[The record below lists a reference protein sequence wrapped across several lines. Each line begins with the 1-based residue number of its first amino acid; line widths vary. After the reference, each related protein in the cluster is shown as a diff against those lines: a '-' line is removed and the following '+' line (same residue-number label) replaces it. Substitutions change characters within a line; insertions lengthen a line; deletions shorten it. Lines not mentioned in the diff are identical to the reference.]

1 MNFYIDSGGTII
13 AVDPERVY
21 QGSAMANTIRLI
33 APFPLGASVT
43 VSYILPDG
51 TQMQPQLMTANKTL
65 SGVQT
70 ETGVNFSV
78 WEQNIGVRFEQVN
91 GAAKAVP
98 DFTVLSQV
106 GKVGVVFTITQA
118 NAAGQPIKQTTARSS
133 FLCERGAPLVM
144 PPEAFDDY
152 ESLLNQIL
160 GKLSVAVQDDIYLE
174 QAIQDVEASIEEVDQ
189 KYEQSV
195 TELEDGKVNR
205 SGDTMTGALNIEEGG
220 RFASYEADGINVD
233 GEKMFFPEE
242 SGTLVTNKELAAVA
256 DNISKAMTEQADT
269 LASGLVGSITMD
281 FAESSNNLIVELF
294 NGKNQ
299 TKDIITVNLPF
310 SLYALK
316 SAAVANVEMY
326 LDQTNYVLSLVARNA
341 NNETISSSSVDF
353 PVESMVVNAR
363 FDEATQELVLVL
375 KNGNETRV
383 PIGDIVSGLIPSSEK
398 GAPNGVAT
406 LDNAGTI
413 TDAQIPN
420 SIGRGG
426 TCYKVPMDL
435 TETYLNVPVGYW
447 TSVHGRLPRHGD
459 FVLSA
464 NGSICRVT
472 SSSETAVTLEYLFN
486 YKSKG
491 TTVTV
496 DGIAQETWDA
506 DTKVGFDDYASTKQ
520 HGVIKTY
527 KGFGVM
533 TNPGGYA
540 YIDVASKDDI
550 DKRNSSSAE
559 YAYMPIGLKVL
570 DYAWK
575 VAATT
580 NTETWTDEEKAA
592 ACETIGAMAKKT
604 NTSSVSQV
612 YAKSANGSQFM
623 VNMTPNADNNTVP
636 MRENG
641 NFYVV
646 NVRDDNHCANKKYV
660 KGLPDNL
667 TLTAEEQAGWRG
679 MIGATK
685 LYKHTLYSEN
695 DNFRYTD
702 REEDSPFDKLV
713 IINNSPTALTTGSQ
727 VDWQTIL
734 SAIEGAVRAFYIAD
748 DYTVI
753 SNIIEVDMSGFC
765 TVSIGKVLEEI
776 SFNSS
781 HGNSLIELTDTVE
794 EY

>member
-13 AVDPERVY
+13 ATDPERVY

-118 NAAGQPIKQTTARSS
+118 NAAGQPIKQTTAQSS
-133 FLCERGAPLVM
+133 FLCERGAPLEM
-144 PPEAFDDY
+144 PTEAFDDY
-152 ESLLNQIL
+152 KSLLNQIL
-160 GKLSVAVQDDIYLE
+160 GQLSVAVQNNIYLE
-174 QAIQDVEASIEEVDQ
+174 QAIQDVEDSIEEVDQ
-189 KYEQSV
+189 KYKQSI
-195 TELEDGKVNR
+195 TELKDGKVNR
-205 SGDTMTGALNIEEGG
+205 SGDTMTGALNIEKGG

-363 FDEATQELVLVL
+363 FDEATKELVLVL

-413 TDAQIPN
+413 PDAQIPD

-426 TCYKVPMDL
+426 TWYKVPMDL
-435 TETYLNVPVGYW
+435 TETYLYVPVGYW

-486 YKSKG
+486 YNDIDGGEGG

-496 DGIAQETWDA
+496 DGIAQETWSA
-506 DTKVGFDDYASTKQ
+506 DTKVGFEDYATANKA
-520 HGVIKTY
+520 GVVKTVGGAGSGIKVENGIITTY
-527 KGFGVM
+527 PANKTEIDNMFYYPAI
-533 TNPGGYA
+533 TSLNIGYA
-540 YIDVASKDDI
+540 TK
-550 DKRNSSSAE
+550 
-559 YAYMPIGLKVL
+559 YALVYPEKYTIVSP
-570 DYAWK
+570 D
-575 VAATT
+575 
-580 NTETWTDEEKAA
+580 WTDEDKAK
-592 ACETIGAMAKKT
+592 ACETIGAVKLPTQGSENGTLIVLMPNGTKRAVNIAFSNYPSINSVPTYNVNKT
-604 NTSSVSQV
+604 I
-612 YAKSANGSQFM
+612 M
-623 VNMTPNADNNTVP
+623 VNDAIADTDAPNWGQA
-636 MRENG
+636 
-641 NFYVV
+641 
-646 NVRDDNHCANKKYV
+646 
-660 KGLPDNL
+660 KGLVLGAD
-667 TLTAEEQAGWRG
+667 AES
-679 MIGATK
+679 
-685 LYKHTLYSEN
+685 YSSLDEMA
-695 DNFRYTD
+695 
-702 REEDSPFDKLV
+702 EDISGGEYPSIYELLSYLWQ
-713 IINNSPTALTTGSQ
+713 NRNS
-727 VDWQTIL
+727 
-734 SAIEGAVRAFYIAD
+734 
-748 DYTVI
+748 
-753 SNIIEVDMSGFC
+753 
-765 TVSIGKVLEEI
+765 
-776 SFNSS
+776 
-781 HGNSLIELTDTVE
+781 
-794 EY
+794 

>member
-13 AVDPERVY
+13 ATDPERVY

-65 SGVQT
+65 SGIQT

-118 NAAGQPIKQTTARSS
+118 NAAGQPITQTTARSS
-133 FLCERGAPLVM
+133 FLCEKGAPLEM

-160 GKLSVAVQDDIYLE
+160 GQLSVAVQD
-174 QAIQDVEASIEEVDQ
+174 VENSIKEVDQ

-205 SGDTMTGALNIEEGG
+205 SGDTMTGALNIEKGG

-363 FDEATQELVLVL
+363 FDEATKELILVL

-398 GAPNGVAT
+398 GEPNGVAT
-406 LDNAGTI
+406 LDSAGTI
-413 TDAQIPN
+413 PDAQIPD

-447 TSVHGRLPRHGD
+447 TSMHGRLPRHGD

-486 YKSKG
+486 YNDIDG
-491 TTVTV
+491 DV
-496 DGIAQETWDA
+496 DLSEYVKFT
-506 DTKVGFDDYASTKQ
+506 DYATGAKSGVVKAVGDAYGISINPSNGNISLSTATDAELKAQ
-520 HGVIKTY
+520 TVGKAVKVSQISKAVKEGV
-527 KGFGVM
+527 V
-533 TNPGGYA
+533 N
-540 YIDVASKDDI
+540 
-550 DKRNSSSAE
+550 
-559 YAYMPIGLKVL
+559 
-570 DYAWK
+570 
-575 VAATT
+575 
-580 NTETWTDEEKAA
+580 NTETFSAEEKAA
-592 ACETIGAMAKKT
+592 ACETIGAT
-604 NTSSVSQV
+604 
-612 YAKSANGSQFM
+612 
-623 VNMTPNADNNTVP
+623 
-636 MRENG
+636 R
-641 NFYVV
+641 
-646 NVRDDNHCANKKYV
+646 
-660 KGLPDNL
+660 
-667 TLTAEEQAGWRG
+667 
-679 MIGATK
+679 
-685 LYKHTLYSEN
+685 LYKHTLYAGN
-695 DNFRYTD
+695 DSFAYAD
-702 REEDSPFDKLV
+702 RQEASPFNRLV
-713 IINNSPTALTTGSQ
+713 IINNSLTPLAGEHEQ
-727 VDWQTIL
+727 WQDMLT
-734 SAIEGAVRAFYIAD
+734 AIEKSVKSFYIAD
-748 DYTVI
+748 DYTFI
-753 SNIIEVDMSGFC
+753 SNIVGIDLSGIC
-765 TVSIGKVLEEI
+765 TVIIRKVIEEI

-781 HGNSLIELTDTVE
+781 NGSGIIQLTETVE

>member
-65 SGVQT
+65 SGIQT

-78 WEQNIGVRFEQVN
+78 WEQNIGVRFQQVN
-91 GAAKAVP
+91 GESQAVP

-118 NAAGQPIKQTTARSS
+118 NAAGQPITQTTARSS
-133 FLCERGAPLVM
+133 FLCERGAALEM

-160 GKLSVAVQDDIYLE
+160 GQLSVAVQNSIDLE
-174 QAIQDVEASIEEVDQ
+174 AN
-189 KYEQSV
+189 
-195 TELEDGKVNR
+195 KVNR
-205 SGDTMTGALNIEEGG
+205 AGDTMTGALNIEEGG

-269 LASGLVGSITMD
+269 LASGLVGSITID

-363 FDEATQELVLVL
+363 FDEATKELVLVL

-398 GAPNGVAT
+398 GEPNGVAT
-406 LDNAGTI
+406 LDSAGTI
-413 TDAQIPN
+413 PDEQIPN

-426 TCYKVPMDL
+426 TWYKVPMDL

-486 YKSKG
+486 ISSVG
-491 TTVTV
+491 GGTV
-496 DGIAQETWDA
+496 DLTEYVKFTDIPTAEKAGPIKVSNLNYGLEYIASQGA
-506 DTKVGFDDYASTKQ
+506 LA
-520 HGVIKTY
+520 IKTLLDS
-527 KGFGVM
+527 KIEARAS
-533 TNPGGYA
+533 YA
-540 YIDVASKDDI
+540 REAVTLAKVDDI
-550 DKRNSSSAE
+550 VIAVLSSPLVEMTA
-559 YAYMPIGLKVL
+559 
-570 DYAWK
+570 
-575 VAATT
+575 
-580 NTETWTDEEKAA
+580 EEKAS
-592 ACETIGAMAKKT
+592 ACDWLGAVAKPTNTDTANYVILWSGGAQSITGLSNAPGLYTIPRYDGNKNIKT
-604 NTSSVSQV
+604 NEPK
-612 YAKSANGSQFM
+612 ADLDC
-623 VNMTPNADNNTVP
+623 VNKDYVDN
-636 MRENG
+636 
-641 NFYVV
+641 
-646 NVRDDNHCANKKYV
+646 
-660 KGLPDNL
+660 LPDNL
-667 TLTAEEQAGWRG
+667 TLTAEEQAAWRG

-685 LYKHTLYSEN
+685 LYRHTISLESAVS
-695 DNFRYTD
+695 
-702 REEDSPFDKLV
+702 DSQGGSYDKIIAILPFDTKV
-713 IINNSPTALTTGSQ
+713 QLTDQQGVQ
-727 VDWQTIL
+727 MFIQDN
-734 SAIEGAVRAFYIAD
+734 IEHSIVFIAD
-748 DYTVI
+748 DSSIRTKVVSYDGDIVI
-753 SNIIEVDMSGFC
+753 IDSTGFNIINTAQFEGMLMTDEVS
-765 TVSIGKVLEEI
+765 
-776 SFNSS
+776 
-781 HGNSLIELTDTVE
+781 EL
-794 EY
+794 